1 MSENTGDNELDA
13 ASIDNNEDMGTVK
26 SKVKEEELADNDIK
40 IAGNEH
46 AYMCGVVEGFYGRP
60 WTAEQRLDLF
70 KRSGISIAGMLIFRG
85 SPRFRVN

>member
-1 MSENTGDNELDA
+1 MSENKSDDELDTA
-13 ASIDNNEDMGTVK
+13 VVDNNEDMGAVK
-26 SKVKEEELADNDIK
+26 SKVKEGELGDNDIK

-70 KRSGISIAGMLIFRG
+70 KRLEFMILA
-85 SPRFRVN
+85 